1 MLGLQTIYCIGQ
13 DLSDVVYSLSKL
25 RQYVEWPKMHKTEGT
40 IMHVAKDPI
49 QKTVFP
55 LNPKNPN
62 EISKSVFYRWI
73 KERMQGHNTDE
84 SEYPFSLALKRR
96 DGGYRLLKTMKKD
109 RINQLG
115 HQETSPNHSK
125 ESEENIRQ
133 ILALFK
139 PYGQKLKRL
148 NEKDELFDLLKVK

>member
-1 MLGLQTIYCIGQ
+1 
-13 DLSDVVYSLSKL
+13 
-25 RQYVEWPKMHKTEGT
+25 MHKTEGT

-49 QKTVFP
+49 QKTVLP

-73 KERMQGHNTDE
+73 KERLQGHNTDE
-84 SEYPFSLALKRR
+84 SAYPFSLALKRR
-96 DGGYRLLKTMKKD
+96 DGGYRLLKTMKRD

-115 HQETSPNHSK
+115 HQEISPNHKK

-133 ILALFK
+133 FLALLK

>member
-1 MLGLQTIYCIGQ
+1 
-13 DLSDVVYSLSKL
+13 
-25 RQYVEWPKMHKTEGT
+25 
-40 IMHVAKDPI
+40 MHVAKDPI

-96 DGGYRLLKTMKKD
+96 DGGYRLLKTRKKD

-133 ILALFK
+133 ILALFE

>member
-1 MLGLQTIYCIGQ
+1 
-13 DLSDVVYSLSKL
+13 
-25 RQYVEWPKMHKTEGT
+25 MHENEGT

-49 QKTVFP
+49 QKTVLS
-55 LNPKNPN
+55 LNTKNPN

-73 KERMQGHNTDE
+73 KERVQNHNTDE
-84 SEYPFSLALKRR
+84 NEYPLFLAPKRR

-109 RINQLG
+109 RINQLV
-115 HQETSPNHSK
+115 HQQTSPNHDK

-133 ILALFK
+133 LLALFH
-139 PYGQKLKRL
+139 PYDHKLKRL